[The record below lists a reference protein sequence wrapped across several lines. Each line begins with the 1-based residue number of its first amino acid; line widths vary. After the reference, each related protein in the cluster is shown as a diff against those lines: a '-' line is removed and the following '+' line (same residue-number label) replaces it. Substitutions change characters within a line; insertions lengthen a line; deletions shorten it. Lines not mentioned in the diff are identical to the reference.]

1 MCTVVT
7 CYCRKLLQIFS
18 LYFRRRRRGVSRP
31 GSLSKASG
39 GAAYDVTI
47 RGHTSPKSDYGDL
60 PEDYDDDIVI
70 GGDMAYVYPSKSR
83 TEGCVGTST
92 GRRQRPSDDSESACG
107 SVAYD
112 VVDGT
117 TMPIKSNSD
126 GPYEK
131 VSTCRYVHI
140 WEMPLPK
147 APDE

>member
-1 MCTVVT
+1 MLLL
-7 CYCRKLLQIFS
+7 CYCSCFS
-18 LYFRRRRRGVSRP
+18 RRRRGSSKP
-31 GSLSKASG
+31 GSLSKTGSG
-39 GAAYDVTI
+39 AYDVTL

-70 GGDMAYVYPSKSR
+70 SGDMAYVYPSMSR
-83 TEGCVGTST
+83 TDDCVGTSS
-92 GRRQRPSDDSESACG
+92 RRQRPSEGSESGCG

-117 TMPIKSNSD
+117 TMQHKSNSD

-131 VSTCRYVHI
+131 VSTCRFVHI